1 MDSLKNENHLAVI
14 LAHQDPRQKETAP
27 KCQAVLSQSE
37 GDIDFMSCILDYVK
51 DKGLG
56 VANVTKL
63 PVLGIV
69 KYHDSCQLPNDDG
82 KTALEPFPLG
92 VNRWGARGDRCG
104 DCGYFSIRLEG
115 SAWRLN

>member
-1 MDSLKNENHLAVI
+1 MDSLKNENHLGVI
-14 LAHQDPRQKETAP
+14 LSYPDPRQKETAP

-63 PVLGIV
+63 LLIESRIVPKGILIDT
-69 KYHDSCQLPNDDG
+69 K
-82 KTALEPFPLG
+82 
-92 VNRWGARGDRCG
+92 
-104 DCGYFSIRLEG
+104 
-115 SAWRLN
+115 SAYVTR